1 MPLVY
6 LQNVTKKEP
15 VDLRELLSNKKFIP
29 IYSSRK
35 QLDEKEL
42 GPVAVE
48 LHWTSICNY
57 NCIHCSYGA
66 RRQLKNRLSNEVIH
80 DVIGDIIAL
89 GVKGVYLSG
98 GGEPTTVSGWDKYA
112 LELSS
117 NGVEVA
123 LITNGVKVAEA
134 HLEAL
139 RKMNYVAVSLY
150 STEENEYEEIT
161 GGKVFEKQFLLPSL
175 LRKEPGDTVIGAR
188 CVLNKINY
196 RNVVSIYQQAMEAG
210 FDYIIFIPVVDYE
223 GTGIALQQEEM
234 LSLHD
239 ILINNYDHF
248 NVSKTNVDNL
258 IKRKSHYYDVTDYRE
273 SLRDPQ
279 VGCRAVQIRGNAF
292 INYDGGVYLCQPH
305 IGDERYCIGNINEMR
320 LIEIWNSSR
329 HLEVID
335 HLNQNFVSGMCKNCR
350 SIGFNKAADE
360 YDQGQSA
367 FPEAIKDVFI

>member
-1 MPLVY
+1 MPPIY
-6 LQNVTKKEP
+6 LHNVTKKEP
-15 VDLRELLSNKKFIP
+15 VDLKELLSNKKFIP

-35 QLDEKEL
+35 NLDEREL

-57 NCIHCSYGA
+57 NCIHCSYGN
-66 RRQLKNRLSNEVIH
+66 RRQYREKLSYETIHSVIK
-80 DVIGDIIAL
+80 DLIAL
-89 GVKGVYLSG
+89 QVKGVYLSG
-98 GGEPTTVSGWDKYA
+98 GGEPTTVTGWDKYA
-112 LELSS
+112 FELIS
-117 NGVEVA
+117 NGVKVA
-123 LITNGVKVAEA
+123 LITNGVKVAEV
-134 HLEAL
+134 HLDVL

-175 LRKEPGDTVIGAR
+175 LKKEPEDAVIGAR

-196 RNVVSIYQQAMEAG
+196 RKVVSIYQRAMKAG

-223 GTGIALQQEEM
+223 GTGIDLQQEEM

-239 ILINNYDHF
+239 ILINNYDQF
-248 NVSKTNVDNL
+248 NASKTNVDNL
-258 IKRKSHYYDVTDYRE
+258 IMRKSHYYDVTDYRE

-279 VGCRAVQIRGNAF
+279 VGCRAIQIRGNAF

-305 IGDERYCIGNINEMR
+305 IGDERYCIGNINEMK
-320 LIEIWNSSR
+320 LIEIWNSSL

-335 HLNQNFVSGMCKNCR
+335 RLNQNFASGLCKNCR

-360 YDQGQSA
+360 YDQGQTTVPA
-367 FPEAIKDVFI
+367 TINDFFI